1 MSEFKF
7 TCPIC
12 GQNILCDTVLSGK
25 QLTCPHC
32 NNAIGVPT
40 QFAGDAAFAAGTD
53 AAPPL
58 PDTVPVIAQ
67 KTSALAVAS
76 LVCSLLSLV
85 TCVGWL
91 PGIICGHLAKSRIR
105 RNPAL
110 KGNGLASAGL
120 AIGYLILLLEVA
132 SAGIWVMRFSA
143 AVKQGIHNVQQ
154 DLATNNLVVTQ
165 NSTTV
170 SNDND
175 GMETVQSATN
185 SEAQTESTNSQWVA
199 DISQVS
205 FPDHLASGKVH
216 GMDFLVR
223 TALFKNGDLRIS
235 SANGTSLEII
245 HGLGGS
251 IEGKSFEI
259 QASADDSS
267 DPRVKMTWTEG
278 GVVQSQTFS
287 KGYGLKLQFGHAKNR
302 MVAAKIYLCFPDDSK
317 SCVAG
322 SFQVR
327 LPKPKQ

>member
-7 TCPIC
+7 TCPVC
-12 GQNILCDTVLSGK
+12 GQNILCDTVLGGT
-25 QLTCPHC
+25 QHICPHC
-32 NNAIGVPT
+32 NNTIGVPT
-40 QFAGDAAFAAGTD
+40 QFAGDAEFAAGTD

-58 PDTVPVIAQ
+58 PDTVPVTAQ

-110 KGNGLASAGL
+110 KGNGLATAGL
-120 AIGYLILLLEVA
+120 VIGYMILLLEVGGA
-132 SAGIWVMRFSA
+132 AVFGLRFIG
-143 AVKQGIHNVQQ
+143 AVKQGYENARQEI
-154 DLATNNLVVTQ
+154 ATNNVIVTQ

-170 SNDND
+170 SNDNE
-175 GMETVQSATN
+175 GLETVQSATN
-185 SEAQTESTNSQWVA
+185 SEPQIEPTNSQWVA

-205 FPDHLASGKVH
+205 FPNHLASGKVH

-223 TALFKNGDLRIS
+223 TALFKGGDLRIS
-235 SANGTSLEII
+235 SANGMSVEII
-245 HGLGGS
+245 HGLGAT

-259 QASADDSS
+259 QASADDNA
-267 DPRVKMTWTEG
+267 DPRVKMTWNENGLVEST
-278 GVVQSQTFS
+278 TFS
-287 KGYGLKLQFGHAKNR
+287 KGYGLKLQFGPVKNR
-302 MVAAKIYLCFPDDSK
+302 TVAAKIYLCFPDDSK

>member
-40 QFAGDAAFAAGTD
+40 QFAGDAEFAAGTD

-58 PDTVPVIAQ
+58 PDIVPVTTQ

-85 TCVGWL
+85 ICVGWL
-91 PGIICGHLAKSRIR
+91 PGILCGHLAKSRIR

-110 KGNGLASAGL
+110 KGSGLATAGL

-132 SAGIWVMRFSA
+132 SAGVWVLRFSA

-154 DLATNNLVVTQ
+154 DLATNHLIITQ
-165 NSTTV
+165 SSTTV
-170 SNDND
+170 SNDNE

-185 SEAQTESTNSQWVA
+185 SEPQTESTNSQWVA
-199 DISQVS
+199 DISEVA

-223 TALFKNGDLRIS
+223 ATLFRNGDLRIS
-235 SANGTSLEII
+235 SAD
-245 HGLGGS
+245 GLSVAVIRLGPS
-251 IEGKSFEI
+251 IAGRNIEI
-259 QASADDSS
+259 QPGDDNTS
-267 DPRVKMTWTEG
+267 DPRVRMTWTKDE
-278 GVVQSQTFS
+278 VEQSQTFN
-287 KGYGLKLQFGHAKNR
+287 KGYGLKLQFGPLKNR
-302 MVAAKIYLCFPDDSK
+302 TMAGKIYLCFPDDLK

-322 SFQVR
+322 TFQVR

>member
-7 TCPIC
+7 TCPVC
-12 GQNILCDTVLSGK
+12 GQNILCDTVLGGK

-40 QFAGDAAFAAGTD
+40 AFAGDAEFAAGTD

-85 TCVGWL
+85 TCVGWF

-105 RNPAL
+105 RNPSL
-110 KGNGLASAGL
+110 KGNGLATAGL
-120 AIGYLILLLEVA
+120 AIGYLVLLIEVA
-132 SAGIWVMRFSA
+132 SAGVWVMRFSA
-143 AVKQGIHNVQQ
+143 AVKQGLHNVQQ
-154 DLATNNLVVTQ
+154 ELATNNIVVTQ
-165 NSTTV
+165 SSTTI
-170 SNDND
+170 SNDNE
-175 GMETVQSATN
+175 GMETVQSVTN
-185 SEAQTESTNSQWVA
+185 SEPQVEVTNPEWVA

-205 FPDHLASGKVH
+205 FPNHLASGKVH

-223 TALFKNGDLRIS
+223 ATLFRNGDLRIN
-235 SANGTSLEII
+235 SANGLSVAII
-245 HGLGGS
+245 RLGAS

-259 QASADDSS
+259 QSNDDNSTN
-267 DPRVKMTWTEG
+267 PRVRMTWTESE
-278 GVVQSQTFS
+278 VEQSQTFS
-287 KGYGLKLQFGHAKNR
+287 KGYGLKLQFGPLKNR
-302 MVAAKIYLCFPDDSK
+302 TMAGKIYLCFPDDLK

>member
-7 TCPIC
+7 TCPVC
-12 GQNILCDTVLSGK
+12 GQNILCDTVLGGK

-32 NNAIGVPT
+32 NNTIGVPT
-40 QFAGDAAFAAGTD
+40 QFAGDAEFAAGTD

-58 PDTVPVIAQ
+58 PDIVPVTAQ
-67 KTSALAVAS
+67 KTSALAITA
-76 LVCSLLSLV
+76 LVCSLSSLV

-110 KGNGLASAGL
+110 KGNGLATAGL
-120 AIGYLILLLEVA
+120 VIGYLILLLEVA
-132 SAGIWVMRFSA
+132 SAGVWVMGFSA
-143 AVKQGIHNVQQ
+143 AVKQGYENVRQAM
-154 DLATNNLVVTQ
+154 ATNNVVVTQ

-170 SNDND
+170 SNDNE

-185 SEAQTESTNSQWVA
+185 SEPQIESTNSEWVA

-205 FPDHLASGKVH
+205 FPDHPAIGKVH

-223 TALFKNGDLRIS
+223 ATLFRNGDLRIS
-235 SANGTSLEII
+235 SANGLSVAII
-245 HGLGGS
+245 RLGAS

-259 QASADDSS
+259 QASADDNA
-267 DPRVKMTWTEG
+267 DPRVKMTWTED
-278 GVVQSQTFS
+278 GVVQSTTFS
-287 KGYGLKLQFGHAKNR
+287 KGYSLKLQFGPVKNR
-302 MVAAKIYLCFPDDSK
+302 TVAAKIYLCFPDDSK
-317 SCVAG
+317 SWVAG